1 MGGFF
6 IYRKKINIMQN
17 DDSKMIK
24 NDKLSQEDQTLLRER
39 FINDYSRKKGWDS
52 NNLSPTQMLEIVQ
65 QGGYKNPGLILS

>member
-1 MGGFF
+1 
-6 IYRKKINIMQN
+6 
-17 DDSKMIK
+17 MIK